1 MYEWDTAAAF
11 GAAAVGWVATP
22 AGGPRVLNVN
32 VPNVPPA
39 EVQGVREAVLAP
51 YGTFWTATAEA
62 GAGDVVLE
70 FKGNDSPVDPD
81 SDLALVRA
89 GYVAVTPLSVLTP
102 APIAGA
108 AASVEAAIGLAP
120 QERS

>member
-1 MYEWDTAAAF
+1 M
-11 GAAAVGWVATP
+11 
-22 AGGPRVLNVN
+22 LNIN
-32 VPNVPPA
+32 VPNVPA
-39 EVQGVREAVLAP
+39 DEIKGVRQAALAP

-108 AASVEAAIGLAP
+108 AAAVEDAIGLTP
-120 QERS
+120 HERS